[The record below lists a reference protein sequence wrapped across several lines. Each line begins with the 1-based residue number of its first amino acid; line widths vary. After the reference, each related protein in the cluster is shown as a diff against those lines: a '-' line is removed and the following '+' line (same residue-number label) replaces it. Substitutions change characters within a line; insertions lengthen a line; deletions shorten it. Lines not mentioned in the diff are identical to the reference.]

1 MGNVDWTAVDALIA
15 QTLLPDDPVFAGD
28 ASHAAGLPDIAVSR
42 PQARF
47 LELMVRLS
55 GGGRVLEVGTLG
67 GYSAIVMARAL
78 APGGRLV
85 TIEIDPHH
93 AEVAAANFA
102 AAGLAD
108 RIELLVGPA
117 ADVLPGIAPPFDLA
131 FIDAD
136 KPSNSLYLREAL
148 RLVRPGGLIIVDNVV
163 REGAILAPHDANAEG
178 ARAVIALAGELGLR
192 ATVLQT
198 VGEKKWDGMLLAIRP

>member
-1 MGNVDWTAVDALIA
+1 MSNAGWTAIDALIA
-15 QTLLPDDPVFAGD
+15 DMLLGDDPASARE

-47 LELMVRLS
+47 LELMVRVT
-55 GGGRVLEVGTLG
+55 GARAVLEVGTLG

-78 APGGRLV
+78 PPGGRLV

-93 AEVAAANFA
+93 ADVAAANFA
-102 AAGLAD
+102 AAGVAD
-108 RIELLVGPA
+108 RVDLRVGRA
-117 ADVLPGIAPPFDLA
+117 ADLLPTLSPPFDLA

-136 KPSNSLYLREAL
+136 KPSNCLYLREAL

-163 REGAILAPHDANAEG
+163 REGAILAPADANAEG
-178 ARAVIALAGELGLR
+178 ARAVIALAGSLGLR

-198 VGEKKWDGMLLAIRP
+198 VGEKKWDGMLLVVRP